1 MKFISAFS
9 IVTFVLAAT
18 SALADSR
25 VFIIANQAAG
35 SGVGECLAKGQKCG
49 AQTALSYCQSQHFAQ
64 AASFRRVDPDEVTG
78 SVPAPKAGQC
88 KEGNCDEYVAIICRR

>member
-1 MKFISAFS
+1 MLA
-9 IVTFVLAAT
+9 FVLAAT
-18 SALADSR
+18 PASADTR

-35 SGVGECLAKGQKCG
+35 DVGECLAKGQKCG